1 MNSYS
6 CPHCHQDFEIERND
20 SEEIVCPHCN
30 GMVSVP
36 ERDLEPGERLGG
48 FEIVRLIGRGGMG
61 NVYMAIQLSM
71 NRPVALK
78 VLLKSMTRDK
88 EALRQF
94 LNEARVS
101 GQMNHRNII
110 SAIDAGEINDNY
122 FLVTAFVDGED
133 LERRLERDGS
143 IPEREAL
150 DIALKIGDAL
160 NYAWANYKLLH
171 KDIKPGNIM
180 TDSRG
185 EVFLM
190 DMGIAQFAGDT
201 ALEGDEHVLG
211 SPFYM
216 SPEQTMAM
224 KLDWSS
230 DLYSLGATL
239 YHMIVGLPP
248 YDADDVTKIM
258 EKHSKEPFPDP
269 VKRNPEVKISKRTI
283 ALLRKMMGKK
293 PEDRFESWESFR
305 KAAGAALKSLN
316 KPEATERTQV
326 MTRKVKKMPA
336 SKGKGKGPARVKNTP
351 RVAVRR
357 KSSGGFMSLVSAG
370 LSVLLAGALAYF
382 YYLHLK
388 KSAAKVAL
396 AEAEE
401 YLSCHHD
408 DYPSVIRRF
417 RQALAKA
424 KGTVIEPI
432 AADRIDEVV
441 AEAAVQAKLLKKYE
455 QAKERSK
462 TLVAKKRFK
471 EAVALLRASTKGIKD
486 RYVLKE
492 AAMRIRMIQMTSSGM
507 RGGKKRR

>member
-6 CPHCHQDFEIERND
+6 CPHCHKDFEIERND
-20 SEEIVCPHCN
+20 SEVVVCPHCN

-78 VLLKSMTRDK
+78 VLLKSMTTDK

-110 SAIDAGEINDNY
+110 SAIDAGEVNDNY
-122 FLVTAFVDGED
+122 FLVTAFVDGAD
-133 LERRLERDGS
+133 LERRLEDDKH
-143 IPEREAL
+143 IPDKEAL

-160 NYAWANYKLLH
+160 NYAWCNYKLLH

-185 EVFLM
+185 EVYLM
-190 DMGIAQFAGDT
+190 DMGIAQFASET
-201 ALEGDEHVLG
+201 ALDGQDHVLG

-239 YHMIVGLPP
+239 YHMIVGVPP

-269 VKRNPEVKISKRTI
+269 LKRNPDAKISKRTT
-283 ALLRKMMGKK
+283 ALIKKMMGKTLK
-293 PEDRFESWESFR
+293 DRFASWEEFN
-305 KAAGAALKSLN
+305 KAAEAALKALD
-316 KPEATERTQV
+316 KPPSNERTKTL
-326 MTRKVKKMPA
+326 TRKVKKLPQ
-336 SKGKGKGPARVKNTP
+336 GKKKGPVKITRGP
-351 RVAVRR
+351 RAGFVR
-357 KSSGGFMSLVSAG
+357 KSSGGVFTILMALVIIA
-370 LSVLLAGALAYF
+370 VATVGAYL
-382 YYLHLK
+382 YYMHSQKVMAKQKFADAEQYLK
-388 KSAAKVAL
+388 RH
-396 AEAEE
+396 
-401 YLSCHHD
+401 YD
-408 DYPSVIRRF
+408 DYPTAIVRF

-424 KGTVIEPI
+424 KGTDVEPI
-432 AADRIDEVV
+432 IADRIDEVLKESKEQTALIKQYEV
-441 AEAAVQAKLLKKYE
+441 AKEKAKVLVARKQFNAAVELLRQSTRRIKDKHI
-455 QAKERSK
+455 
-462 TLVAKKRFK
+462 VK
-471 EAVALLRASTKGIKD
+471 EAQ
-486 RYVLKE
+486 
-492 AAMRIRMIQMTSSGM
+492 MRIRMIQMTSSGFK
-507 RGGKKRR
+507 GKKK